1 MWVIFWL
8 NDVIDDL
15 TIINFWSSLR
25 ILSLLSRARKAAAE
39 DDLNTANGTLE
50 TLNNNVNSL
59 ATEGTE

>member
-1 MWVIFWL
+1 M
-8 NDVIDDL
+8 
-15 TIINFWSSLR
+15 INIWSSHR